1 MSAESPHATQRTA
14 SGRRS
19 VGIIGHPLGHTL
31 SPLFQQAAFDHLG
44 IPATYRPYDLLPEE
58 VPAFVAQLREPHWLG
73 VNVTVPHK
81 ERVRPLLDAEVD
93 AAAVVGAVNTI
104 VNDGGRLVGYN
115 TDVVGFRDALAEVGF
130 VVRGTRVVVLGAG
143 GAARAV
149 VYALRIDG
157 AAEIVVANRSV
168 ARAERLLA
176 DLAPDP
182 THTAALPLDAAALA
196 PALARCD
203 LLVNCTSVGLQP
215 GEAPLPDE
223 SVPRQ
228 ALVYDLIYNPPQTRL
243 LAAAAARGARTLD
256 GLSMLVG
263 QGAAAF
269 TLWTGRPAPRD
280 VMQRAAAEGLAR
292 LRHE

>member
-1 MSAESPHATQRTA
+1 MRTESTRQPPHRF
-14 SGRRS
+14 

-31 SPLFQQAAFDHLG
+31 SPVFQQAAFDHLG
-44 IPATYRPYDLLPEE
+44 IAATYRAYDLPPED
-58 VPAFVAQLREPHWLG
+58 VPSFVAALRDPAWLG

-81 ERVRPLLDAEVD
+81 ERVRPLLDREAD
-93 AAAVVGAVNTI
+93 TAKAVGAVNTI
-104 VNDGGRLVGYN
+104 VNDGGRLVGHN
-115 TDVVGFRDALAEVGF
+115 TDVAGFRDALAEAGF
-130 VVRGTRVVVLGAG
+130 SARGARVVVLGAG

-149 VYALRIDG
+149 VYALRAEG

-176 DLAPDP
+176 ELAPEGV
-182 THTAALPLDAAALA
+182 ALPLDAAALA

-203 LLVNCTSVGLQP
+203 LLVNCTAVGLKP
-215 GEAPLPDE
+215 GESPLPDE
-223 SVPRQ
+223 RVPRQ

-243 LAAAAARGARTLD
+243 LAAAAARGARTLG

-269 TLWTGRPAPRD
+269 TLWTGQPAPRA
-280 VMQRAAAEGLAR
+280 VMQRAADEGLAR
-292 LRHE
+292 LRQG